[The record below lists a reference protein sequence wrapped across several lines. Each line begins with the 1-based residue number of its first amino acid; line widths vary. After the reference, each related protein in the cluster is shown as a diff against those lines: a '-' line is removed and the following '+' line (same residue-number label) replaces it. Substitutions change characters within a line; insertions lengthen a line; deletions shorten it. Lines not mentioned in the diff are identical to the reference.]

1 MRIPK
6 MLTALSTTIM
16 AGSARVAMAQDPVKV
31 ELTTTESHTIWY
43 TDPMWLAIGGVVF
56 LVIIV
61 LAIMASMNGR
71 KTTTTVIR

>member
-1 MRIPK
+1 MRFPK
-6 MLTALSTTIM
+6 MLTALGSTIL

-31 ELTTTESHTIWY
+31 ELTTTESHTVWY

-56 LVIIV
+56 LIIIV
-61 LAIMASMNGR
+61 LAIMASKNGR